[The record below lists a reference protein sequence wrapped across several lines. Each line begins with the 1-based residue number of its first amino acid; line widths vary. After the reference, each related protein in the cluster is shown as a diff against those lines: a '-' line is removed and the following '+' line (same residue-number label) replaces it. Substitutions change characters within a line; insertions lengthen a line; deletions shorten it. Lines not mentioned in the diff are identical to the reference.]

1 MALIGMESILLTH
14 FLVMPNGL
22 KSVPGNA
29 SKITSQ
35 IFRIFDRDGNDFLD
49 FKEFL
54 MAIDVAN
61 RTTGGFILKKITY
74 VLHNIQDEE
83 KLRWSF
89 RLYDMDNNGVIDIEE
104 MVVIIETLDSIEGVK
119 PGDRN
124 VEEKNKIT
132 KGVIRYDENGNP
144 QTIASTKQRAEE
156 IFRVR
161 KITFTFCC
169 KVKQNLYFF
178 TKAKCWP
185 DEMDIPQITPIPIMQ
200 HRIP

>member
-1 MALIGMESILLTH
+1 M
-14 FLVMPNGL
+14 
-22 KSVPGNA
+22 
-29 SKITSQ
+29 
-35 IFRIFDRDGNDFLD
+35 
-49 FKEFL
+49 
-54 MAIDVAN
+54 
-61 RTTGGFILKKITY
+61 
-74 VLHNIQDEE
+74 LHNIQDEE

-124 VEEKNKIT
+124 VEEKNKIA

-185 DEMDIPQITPIPIMQ
+185 DEMDIPQITPTPMQ
-200 HRIP
+200 RHIAKEV

>member
-1 MALIGMESILLTH
+1 M
-14 FLVMPNGL
+14 
-22 KSVPGNA
+22 
-29 SKITSQ
+29 
-35 IFRIFDRDGNDFLD
+35 
-49 FKEFL
+49 
-54 MAIDVAN
+54 
-61 RTTGGFILKKITY
+61 
-74 VLHNIQDEE
+74 LHNIQDEE

-124 VEEKNKIT
+124 VEEKNKIA

-161 KITFTFCC
+161 KITFTFF
-169 KVKQNLYFF
+169 L
-178 TKAKCWP
+178 
-185 DEMDIPQITPIPIMQ
+185 
-200 HRIP
+200 